1 MATGK
6 ETLDARLG
14 LKTGTI
20 AVLLNFWRRSR
31 RVRRRGSMVCRIRR
45 KVMESAGRSETP
57 ESVSTGQHASSSTSV
72 VVRHRQKRL
81 T

>member
-6 ETLDARLG
+6 ETLDARLD

-20 AVLLNFWRRSR
+20 AVLLNFWRRSK

-45 KVMESAGRSETP
+45 RVMEFAGLSETP
-57 ESVSTGQHASSSTSV
+57 ESVSTDQHANSSTSV
-72 VVRHRQKRL
+72 VVRHRRKRS